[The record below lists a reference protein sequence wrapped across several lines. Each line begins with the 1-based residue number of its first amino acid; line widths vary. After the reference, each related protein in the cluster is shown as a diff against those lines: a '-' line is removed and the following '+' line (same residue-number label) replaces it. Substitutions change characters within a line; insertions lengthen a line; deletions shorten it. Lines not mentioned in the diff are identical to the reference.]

1 MRPLD
6 ENLRLISIYEE
17 SMIKTI
23 RTLLHTQHEEIE
35 TLRSENKKLKQSLQ
49 YRTTTINDLRFAKR
63 ELEKH
68 IKMNDLNP

>member
-1 MRPLD
+1 
-6 ENLRLISIYEE
+6 
-17 SMIKTI
+17 MIKTI

-35 TLRSENKKLKQSLQ
+35 ALRSENKKLKQSLQ